1 MTEAL
6 CQQPLLIKLG
16 GAVLENEQA
25 LANLFSALT
34 AYLQKQQ
41 RPLLLVHGGGVIV
54 EDVLNKMNIVSEKKA
69 GLRIT
74 PFEQIPYVAG
84 ALAGTSNKL
93 LMAKALQ
100 AGLSAVGL
108 SLADG
113 FSCNV
118 TQLDPELGA
127 VGVCTPNNPSLINGL
142 LAAGHLPVISSIGI
156 GEDARLYNV
165 NADQAAIAI
174 CELVDAELVFLSDV
188 DGVWDA
194 DKQVIAELNTQLA
207 DKLIAENTIQDGMAV
222 KVKAALQA
230 ADALGHVMLA
240 SWKNPENL
248 VSLLAGKAV
257 GTKVVK

>member
-1 MTEAL
+1 
-6 CQQPLLIKLG
+6 
-16 GAVLENEQA
+16 
-25 LANLFSALT
+25 
-34 AYLQKQQ
+34 
-41 RPLLLVHGGGVIV
+41 
-54 EDVLNKMNIVSEKKA
+54 
-69 GLRIT
+69 
-74 PFEQIPYVAG
+74 
-84 ALAGTSNKL
+84 AGTSNKL

-113 FSCNV
+113 YSCKV

-127 VGVCTPNNPSLINGL
+127 VGVCSANNPSLINGL
-142 LAAGHLPVISSIGI
+142 LKAGHLPVISSIGI
-156 GEDARLYNV
+156 GEDGRLYNV

-194 DKQVIAELNTQLA
+194 QKQVIPELNAQLA
-207 DKLIAENTIQDGMAV
+207 DTLMAENVIQDGMAV

-230 ADALGHVMLA
+230 ANKLGYVILA

-257 GTKVVK
+257 GTKVIK

>member
-1 MTEAL
+1 MTQAL
-6 CQQPLLIKLG
+6 KPLLIKLG
-16 GAVLENEQA
+16 GAVLENDQA

-34 AYLQKQQ
+34 RYLQTQQ

-54 EDVLNKMNIVSEKKA
+54 EDVLKKMNIVSQKKN

-74 PFEQIPYVAG
+74 PFDQIPYVAG

-113 FSCNV
+113 FSCKV
-118 TQLDPELGA
+118 TQMDPELGA
-127 VGVCTPNNPSLINGL
+127 VGICTANNPSLINSL
-142 LAAGHLPVISSIGI
+142 LAGGHLPVISSIGI
-156 GEDARLYNV
+156 GEDGRLYNV
-165 NADQAAIAI
+165 NADQAAITI
-174 CELVDAELVFLSDV
+174 CQLVDAELVFLSDV

-194 DKQVIAELNTQLA
+194 NKQVIPELNTQLA
-207 DKLIAENTIQDGMAV
+207 DKLIADNVIQDGMAV

-230 ADALGHVMLA
+230 ADQLGYVMLA
-240 SWKNPENL
+240 SWKNPDNL
-248 VSLLAGKAV
+248 VALLAGKTV

>member
-1 MTEAL
+1 MTK
-6 CQQPLLIKLG
+6 PLLIKLG

-34 AYLQKQQ
+34 TYLEQHQ

-54 EDVLNKMNIVSEKKA
+54 EDLLNKMNIVSQKKN

-74 PFEQIPYVAG
+74 PFDQIPYVAG

-113 FSCNV
+113 FSCKV
-118 TQLDPELGA
+118 SQMDPELGA
-127 VGVCTPNNPSLINGL
+127 VGVCVANNPDLINTL
-142 LAAGHLPVISSIGI
+142 LAGGFLPVISSIGI

-174 CELVDAELVFLSDV
+174 CELVGAELVFLSDV
-188 DGVWDA
+188 DGVWDEQ
-194 DKQVIAELNTQLA
+194 KQVIPELNSHYA
-207 DKLIAENTIQDGMAV
+207 AKLIAENIIQDGMVV
-222 KVKAALQA
+222 KVNAALEA
-230 ADALGHVMLA
+230 ANSLGYVMLA
-240 SWKNPENL
+240 SWKNPDDL
-248 VSLLAGKAV
+248 VSLLAGQAV
-257 GTKVVK
+257 GTKVIK

>member
-1 MTEAL
+1 MTQAL
-6 CQQPLLIKLG
+6 KPLLIKLG

-34 AYLQKQQ
+34 EYLKNEQ

-54 EDVLNKMNIVSEKKA
+54 EDVLNRMNIVSEKKD

-100 AGLSAVGL
+100 ADLSAVGL

-113 FSCNV
+113 FSCKV
-118 TQLDPELGA
+118 TQLDPDLGA

-142 LAAGHLPVISSIGI
+142 LAGGHLPVISSIGI
-156 GEDARLYNV
+156 GEDGRLYNV

-174 CELVDAELVFLSDV
+174 CELVGAELVFLSDV

-194 DKQVIAELNTQLA
+194 QKQVIPELNTQLA
-207 DKLIAENTIQDGMAV
+207 DTLIRDNVIRDGMAV

-230 ADALGHVMLA
+230 AEQLGYVMLA
-240 SWKNPENL
+240 SWKSPENL
-248 VSLLAGKAV
+248 VSLLAGQAV

>member
-1 MTEAL
+1 MTQV
-6 CQQPLLIKLG
+6 QQKPLLIKLG
-16 GAVLENEQA
+16 GAVLENQEA
-25 LANLFSALT
+25 LSNLFAALT
-34 AYLQKQQ
+34 TYLGTQQ
-41 RPLLLVHGGGVIV
+41 RPLLIVHGGGVIV
-54 EDVLNKMNIVSEKKA
+54 EDVLNKMNIKSEKKN

-74 PFEQIPYVAG
+74 PFDQIPYVAG

-113 FSCNV
+113 FSCSV
-118 TQLDPELGA
+118 KQMDPDLGA
-127 VGVCTPNNPSLINGL
+127 VGVCSPNNPALINGL
-142 LAAGHLPVISSIGI
+142 LAGGFLPVISSIAI
-156 GEDARLYNV
+156 GEEGNLYNV

-188 DGVWDA
+188 EGVWNA
-194 DKQVIAELNTQLA
+194 EKQVIAELNTSLA
-207 DKLIAENTIQDGMAV
+207 DTLIAQNVIQDGMAV

-230 ADALGHVMLA
+230 AEQLGYVMLA

-257 GTKVVK
+257 GTKVIK

>member
-1 MTEAL
+1 MMQAL
-6 CQQPLLIKLG
+6 KPLLIKLG
-16 GAVLENEQA
+16 GAVLENDQA

-34 AYLQKQQ
+34 RYLQTQQ
-41 RPLLLVHGGGVIV
+41 RPVLLVHGGGVIV
-54 EDVLNKMNIVSEKKA
+54 EDVLNKMNIISQKKN

-113 FSCNV
+113 FSCKV
-118 TQLDPELGA
+118 TQMDPDLGA
-127 VGVCTPNNPSLINGL
+127 VGVCRANNPSLINSL
-142 LAAGHLPVISSIGI
+142 LSGGYLPVISSIGI
-156 GEDARLYNV
+156 GEDGRLYNV

-194 DKQVIAELNTQLA
+194 HKQVIPELNTKLA
-207 DKLIAENTIQDGMAV
+207 DTLIAENVIQDGMAV

-230 ADALGHVMLA
+230 AEQLGYVMLA
-240 SWKNPENL
+240 SWKDPDNL
-248 VSLLAGKAV
+248 VALLAGQAV

>member
-1 MTEAL
+1 MTQV
-6 CQQPLLIKLG
+6 QQKPLLIKIG
-16 GAVLENEQA
+16 GAVLESQEA
-25 LANLFSALT
+25 LSNLFSALT
-34 AYLQKQQ
+34 EYLATQQ
-41 RPLLLVHGGGVIV
+41 RPLLIVHGGGVIV
-54 EDVLNKMNIVSEKKA
+54 EDVLNKMNIKSEKKN

-74 PFEQIPYVAG
+74 PFDQIPYVAG

-113 FSCNV
+113 FSCSV
-118 TQLDPELGA
+118 KQMDPDLGA
-127 VGVCTPNNPSLINGL
+127 VGICSPNNPALINSL
-142 LAAGHLPVISSIGI
+142 LTGDFLPVISSIAI
-156 GEDARLYNV
+156 GEDGNLYNV

-188 DGVWDA
+188 DGVWNA
-194 DKQVIAELNTQLA
+194 EKEVIPELNTQLA
-207 DKLIAENTIQDGMAV
+207 DKLIEDNVIQDGMAV

-230 ADALGHVMLA
+230 AEQLGYVMLA

-248 VSLLAGKAV
+248 VSLLAGQVV
-257 GTKVVK
+257 GTKVIK

>member
-1 MTEAL
+1 MTQV
-6 CQQPLLIKLG
+6 QQKPLLIKIG
-16 GAVLENEQA
+16 GAVLESQEA
-25 LANLFSALT
+25 LSNLFSALT
-34 AYLQKQQ
+34 EYLATQQ
-41 RPLLLVHGGGVIV
+41 RPILIVHGGGVIV
-54 EDVLNKMNIVSEKKA
+54 EDVLNKMNIKSEKKN

-74 PFEQIPYVAG
+74 PFDQIPYVAG

-113 FSCNV
+113 FSCSV
-118 TQLDPELGA
+118 KQMDPDLGA
-127 VGVCTPNNPSLINGL
+127 VGICSPNNPALINGL
-142 LAAGHLPVISSIGI
+142 LAGGFLPVISSIAI
-156 GEDARLYNV
+156 GEDGNLYNV

-188 DGVWDA
+188 DGVWNA
-194 DKQVIAELNTQLA
+194 EKEVIPELNTQLA
-207 DKLIAENTIQDGMAV
+207 DKLIEDNVIQDGMAV

-230 ADALGHVMLA
+230 AEQLGYVMLA

-248 VSLLAGKAV
+248 MSLLEGKAV
-257 GTKVVK
+257 GTKVIK

>member
-1 MTEAL
+1 MTQVL
-6 CQQPLLIKLG
+6 KPLLIKLG
-16 GAVLENEQA
+16 GAVLENDQA

-34 AYLQKQQ
+34 AYLEKQQ

-54 EDVLNKMNIVSEKKA
+54 EDVLSKMNIVSQKKN

-113 FSCNV
+113 FSCKV
-118 TQLDPELGA
+118 KQLDPDLGA
-127 VGVCTPNNPSLINGL
+127 VGVSSPNNPSLINGL
-142 LAAGHLPVISSIGI
+142 LAGGHMPVISSIAI
-156 GEDARLYNV
+156 GDDGNLYNV
-165 NADQAAIAI
+165 NADQAAITI
-174 CELVDAELVFLSDV
+174 CELIDAELVFLSDV

-194 DKQVIAELNTQLA
+194 NKQVIPELNTLLA
-207 DKLIAENTIQDGMAV
+207 NKLIQDDVIQDGMAV

-230 ADALGHVMLA
+230 ADKLGYVMLA
-240 SWKNPENL
+240 SWKNPDNL
-248 VSLLAGKAV
+248 VALLAGQTV

>member
-1 MTEAL
+1 MTQV
-6 CQQPLLIKLG
+6 QQKPLLIKIG
-16 GAVLENEQA
+16 GAVLESQEA
-25 LANLFSALT
+25 LSNLFSALT
-34 AYLQKQQ
+34 EYLATQQ
-41 RPLLLVHGGGVIV
+41 RPLLIVHGGGVIV
-54 EDVLNKMNIVSEKKA
+54 EDVLNKMNIKSEKKN

-74 PFEQIPYVAG
+74 PFDQIPYVAG

-113 FSCNV
+113 FSCSV
-118 TQLDPELGA
+118 KQMDPDLGA
-127 VGVCTPNNPSLINGL
+127 VGICSPNNPALINSL
-142 LAAGHLPVISSIGI
+142 LTGDFLPVISSIAI
-156 GEDARLYNV
+156 GEDGNLYNV

-188 DGVWDA
+188 DGVWNA
-194 DKQVIAELNTQLA
+194 EKEVIPELNTQLA
-207 DKLIAENTIQDGMAV
+207 DKLIEDNVIQDGMAV

-230 ADALGHVMLA
+230 AEQLGYVMLA

-248 VSLLAGKAV
+248 MSLLEGKAV
-257 GTKVVK
+257 GTKVIK

>member
-1 MTEAL
+1 MTQV
-6 CQQPLLIKLG
+6 QQKPLLIKLG
-16 GAVLENEQA
+16 GAVLENKQA
-25 LANLFSALT
+25 LTNLFSALT
-34 AYLQKQQ
+34 KYLATQQ
-41 RPLLLVHGGGVIV
+41 RPILIVHGGGVIV
-54 EDVLNKMNIVSEKKA
+54 EDVLKKMNIKSEKKN

-74 PFEQIPYVAG
+74 PFDQIPYVAG

-113 FSCNV
+113 FSCSV
-118 TQLDPELGA
+118 KQMDPELGA
-127 VGVCTPNNPSLINGL
+127 VGVCSPNNPTLINTL
-142 LAAGHLPVISSIGI
+142 LAANFLPVISSIAI
-156 GEDARLYNV
+156 GEDGNLYNV
-165 NADQAAIAI
+165 NADQAAITI
-174 CELVDAELVFLSDV
+174 CELVGAELVFLSDV

-194 DKQVIAELNTQLA
+194 QKQVIPELNTQLA
-207 DKLIAENTIQDGMAV
+207 DTLIAENVIQDGMLV

-230 ADALGHVMLA
+230 ADELGYVMLA

-257 GTKVVK
+257 GTKVIK

>member
-1 MTEAL
+1 MTTAL
-6 CQQPLLIKLG
+6 KPLLIKLG
-16 GAVLENEQA
+16 GAVLENDQA
-25 LANLFSALT
+25 LTNLFSALT
-34 AYLQKQQ
+34 AYLEKQQ

-54 EDVLNKMNIVSEKKA
+54 EDVLTKMNIVSQKKN

-113 FSCNV
+113 FSCKV
-118 TQLDPELGA
+118 TQMDPELGA
-127 VGVCTPNNPSLINGL
+127 VGICSPNNPSLINGL
-142 LAAGHLPVISSIGI
+142 LAGGHLPVISSIGI
-156 GEDARLYNV
+156 GDDGRLYNV
-165 NADQAAIAI
+165 NADQAAITI
-174 CELVDAELVFLSDV
+174 CDLIGAELVFLSDV
-188 DGVWDA
+188 DGVWDSQ
-194 DKQVIAELNTQLA
+194 KQVIPELNTTLA
-207 DKLIAENTIQDGMAV
+207 NTLIAENVIQDGMAV

-230 ADALGHVMLA
+230 ADQLGYVMLA

-248 VSLLAGKAV
+248 VSLLAGQAV
-257 GTKVVK
+257 GTKVIK

>member
-1 MTEAL
+1 MTK
-6 CQQPLLIKLG
+6 PLLIKLG

-25 LANLFSALT
+25 LANLFTALT
-34 AYLQKQQ
+34 EYLNQHQ
-41 RPLLLVHGGGVIV
+41 RPVLLVHGGGVIV
-54 EDVLNKMNIVSEKKA
+54 EDILNKMNIVSEKKN

-113 FSCNV
+113 FSCKV
-118 TQLDPELGA
+118 SQMDPELGA
-127 VGVCTPNNPSLINGL
+127 VGVCTANNPDLINSL
-142 LAAGHLPVISSIGI
+142 LAGGFLPVISSIGI

-174 CELVDAELVFLSDV
+174 CELVGAELVFLSDV
-188 DGVWDA
+188 DGVWDQN
-194 DKQVIAELNTQLA
+194 KQVIPELNSQYA
-207 DKLIAENTIQDGMAV
+207 DKLIAENVIQDGMVV
-222 KVKAALQA
+222 KVKAALEA
-230 ADALGHVMLA
+230 ANSLGYVMLA
-240 SWKNPENL
+240 SWKNPDNL
-248 VSLLAGKAV
+248 VSLLAGQAV
-257 GTKVVK
+257 GTKVIK

>member
-1 MTEAL
+1 MTQAL
-6 CQQPLLIKLG
+6 KPLLIKLG

-34 AYLQKQQ
+34 LYLQKQQ

-54 EDVLNKMNIVSEKKA
+54 EDVLNKMNIVSEKKN

-74 PFEQIPYVAG
+74 PFDQIPYVAG

-100 AGLSAVGL
+100 ANLSAVGL

-113 FSCNV
+113 FSCTV
-118 TQLDPELGA
+118 TQLDPDLGA
-127 VGVCTPNNPSLINGL
+127 VGVSHANNPALINGL
-142 LAAGHLPVISSIGI
+142 LAGGHLPVISSIGI
-156 GEDARLYNV
+156 GEDGRLYNV
-165 NADQAAIAI
+165 NADQAAITI
-174 CELVDAELVFLSDV
+174 CELVGAELVFLSDV

-194 DKQVIAELNTQLA
+194 QKQVIPELNTQLA
-207 DKLIAENTIQDGMAV
+207 DTLIAENVIQDGMAV

-230 ADALGHVMLA
+230 AEQLGYVMLA
-240 SWKNPENL
+240 SWKNPDNL
-248 VSLLAGKAV
+248 VSLLAGEAV

>member
-1 MTEAL
+1 MTQAL
-6 CQQPLLIKLG
+6 KPLLIKLG
-16 GAVLENEQA
+16 GAVLENDQA

-34 AYLQKQQ
+34 QYLHKQQ

-54 EDVLNKMNIVSEKKA
+54 EDVLNKMNIVSQKKN

-113 FSCNV
+113 FSCKV

-127 VGVCTPNNPSLINGL
+127 VGVCSANNPSLINSL
-142 LAAGHLPVISSIGI
+142 LAGEHLPVISSIGI
-156 GEDARLYNV
+156 GEDGRLYNV

-174 CELVDAELVFLSDV
+174 CELVGAELLFLSDV

-194 DKQVIAELNTQLA
+194 DKQVIPELNTQLA
-207 DKLIAENTIQDGMAV
+207 DTLIAENVIQDGMAV

-230 ADALGHVMLA
+230 ADQLGYVMLG
-240 SWKNPENL
+240 SWKNPDNL
-248 VSLLAGKAV
+248 VSLLAGQAV

>member
-1 MTEAL
+1 MTQEL
-6 CQQPLLIKLG
+6 KPLLIKLG

-25 LANLFSALT
+25 LSNLFSALT
-34 AYLQKQQ
+34 AYLETQQ

-54 EDVLNKMNIVSEKKA
+54 EDVLNKMNIVSEKKN

-113 FSCNV
+113 FSCKV

-127 VGVCTPNNPSLINGL
+127 VGVCTPNNPGLIYGL
-142 LAAGHLPVISSIGI
+142 LAAEHLPVISSIGI
-156 GEDARLYNV
+156 GEDGRLYNV
-165 NADQAAIAI
+165 NADQAAISI

-194 DKQVIAELNTQLA
+194 NKQVIPELNTELA
-207 DKLIAENTIQDGMAV
+207 NKLITEHVIQDGMEV

-230 ADALGHVMLA
+230 AEQLGYVMLA
-240 SWKNPENL
+240 SWKNPDNL
-248 VSLLAGKAV
+248 VSLLAGKSV

>member
-1 MTEAL
+1 MTQVL
-6 CQQPLLIKLG
+6 KPLLIKLG
-16 GAVLENEQA
+16 GAVLENDQA
-25 LANLFSALT
+25 LANLFAALT
-34 AYLQKQQ
+34 AYLEKQQ

-54 EDVLNKMNIVSEKKA
+54 EDVLHKMNIVSQKKN

-118 TQLDPELGA
+118 TQMDPDLGA
-127 VGVCTPNNPSLINGL
+127 VGVSTPNNPSLINGL
-142 LAAGHLPVISSIGI
+142 LAGGHLPVISSIAI
-156 GEDARLYNV
+156 GEDGRLYNV
-165 NADQAAIAI
+165 NADQAAITI
-174 CELVDAELVFLSDV
+174 CELIDAELVFLSDV

-194 DKQVIAELNTQLA
+194 NKQVIPELNTQLA
-207 DKLIAENTIQDGMAV
+207 DQLIRENVIQDGMAV

-230 ADALGHVMLA
+230 AEQLGYVMLA
-240 SWKNPENL
+240 SWKKPENL
-248 VSLLAGKAV
+248 VALLAGQAV
-257 GTKVVK
+257 GTKVIK

>member
-1 MTEAL
+1 
-6 CQQPLLIKLG
+6 
-16 GAVLENEQA
+16 
-25 LANLFSALT
+25 
-34 AYLQKQQ
+34 
-41 RPLLLVHGGGVIV
+41 
-54 EDVLNKMNIVSEKKA
+54 
-69 GLRIT
+69 
-74 PFEQIPYVAG
+74 
-84 ALAGTSNKL
+84 
-93 LMAKALQ
+93 MAKALQ

-113 FSCNV
+113 FSCKV

-127 VGVCTPNNPSLINGL
+127 VGVCSANNPSLLNGL

-194 DKQVIAELNTQLA
+194 HKQVIPELNTQLA
-207 DKLIAENTIQDGMAV
+207 DTLIAENIIQDGMAV
-222 KVKAALQA
+222 KVKAALHA
-230 ADALGHVMLA
+230 ADTLGHVMLA

-248 VSLLAGKAV
+248 VSLLAGQAV

>member
-1 MTEAL
+1 MTQAL
-6 CQQPLLIKLG
+6 KPLLIKLG

-25 LANLFSALT
+25 LENLFSALT
-34 AYLQKQQ
+34 LYLQTEQ
-41 RPLLLVHGGGVIV
+41 RPLLIVHGGGVIV
-54 EDVLNKMNIVSEKKA
+54 EDVLKKMNIVSQKKE

-93 LMAKALQ
+93 LMAKALK

-113 FSCNV
+113 FSCKV
-118 TQLDPELGA
+118 TQLDPDLGA
-127 VGVCTPNNPSLINGL
+127 VGVCSPNNPAL
-142 LAAGHLPVISSIGI
+142 LNTLLTAGYLPVISSIAI
-156 GEDARLYNV
+156 GEDGRLYNV
-165 NADQAAIAI
+165 NADQAAITI
-174 CELVDAELVFLSDV
+174 CELLGAELVFLSDV

-194 DKQVIAELNTQLA
+194 HKQVIPELNTQLA
-207 DKLIAENTIQDGMAV
+207 DRLIAEKVIQDGMAV

-230 ADALGHVMLA
+230 AEQLGYVMLA

-248 VSLLAGKAV
+248 VSLLAGQAV

>member
-1 MTEAL
+1 MTQAL
-6 CQQPLLIKLG
+6 KPLLIKLG
-16 GAVLENEQA
+16 GAVLENDQA

-34 AYLQKQQ
+34 RYLQTQQ

-54 EDVLNKMNIVSEKKA
+54 EDVLKKMNIVSQKKN

-74 PFEQIPYVAG
+74 PFDQIPYVAG

-113 FSCNV
+113 FSCKV
-118 TQLDPELGA
+118 TQMDPELGA
-127 VGVCTPNNPSLINGL
+127 VGICTANNPSLINSL
-142 LAAGHLPVISSIGI
+142 LAGGHLPVISSIGI
-156 GEDARLYNV
+156 GEDGRLYNV
-165 NADQAAIAI
+165 NADQAAITI

-194 DKQVIAELNTQLA
+194 NKQVIPELNTQLA
-207 DKLIAENTIQDGMAV
+207 DKLIADNVIQDGMAV

-230 ADALGHVMLA
+230 ADQLGYVMLA
-240 SWKNPENL
+240 SWKNPDNL
-248 VSLLAGKAV
+248 VALLAGKTV

>member
-1 MTEAL
+1 MTQSL
-6 CQQPLLIKLG
+6 CKRPLLIKLG
-16 GAVLENEQA
+16 GAVLENELA
-25 LANLFSALT
+25 LTNLFSALT
-34 AYLQKQQ
+34 AYLQRQQ

-54 EDVLNKMNIVSEKKA
+54 EDFLNKMNIVSKKKN

-113 FSCNV
+113 YSCKV

-127 VGVCTPNNPSLINGL
+127 VGVCSANNPSLINGL
-142 LAAGHLPVISSIGI
+142 LKAGHLPVISSIGI
-156 GEDARLYNV
+156 GEDGRLYNV

-194 DKQVIAELNTQLA
+194 QKQVIPELNAQLA
-207 DKLIAENTIQDGMAV
+207 DTLMAENVIQDGMAV

-230 ADALGHVMLA
+230 ANKLGYVILA

-257 GTKVVK
+257 GTKVIK

>member
-1 MTEAL
+1 MTQVL
-6 CQQPLLIKLG
+6 KPLLIKLG

-34 AYLQKQQ
+34 EYLKQEQ

-54 EDVLNKMNIVSEKKA
+54 EDVLNKMNIVSQKKN

-74 PFEQIPYVAG
+74 PFDQIPYVAG

-100 AGLSAVGL
+100 ADLSAVGL

-113 FSCNV
+113 FSCKV
-118 TQLDPELGA
+118 TQLDPDLGA
-127 VGVCTPNNPSLINGL
+127 VGICAPNNPSLINGL
-142 LAAGHLPVISSIGI
+142 LAGGHLPVISSIGI
-156 GEDARLYNV
+156 GEDGRLYNV

-174 CELVDAELVFLSDV
+174 CELVGAELVFLSDV

-194 DKQVIAELNTQLA
+194 QKEVIPELNTQLA
-207 DKLIAENTIQDGMAV
+207 DTLIAENVIQDGMAV

-230 ADALGHVMLA
+230 AEQLGYVMLA

-248 VSLLAGKAV
+248 VSLLAGHSV

>member
-1 MTEAL
+1 MSQSLSEK
-6 CQQPLLIKLG
+6 PLLIKLG
-16 GAVLENEQA
+16 GAVLENELA
-25 LANLFSALT
+25 LSNLFSALT
-34 AYLQKQQ
+34 AYLKIQQ
-41 RPLLLVHGGGVIV
+41 RPLLIVHGGGVIV
-54 EDVLNKMNIVSEKKA
+54 EDVLNKMNIVSEKKN

-74 PFEQIPYVAG
+74 PFEHIPYVAG

-93 LMAKALQ
+93 LMAQALQ
-100 AGLSAVGL
+100 VGLSAVGL

-113 FSCNV
+113 FSCKV
-118 TQLDPELGA
+118 EQLDPELGA
-127 VGVCTPNNPSLINGL
+127 VGVCHANNPALLDGL

-156 GEDARLYNV
+156 GDDGRLYNV

-174 CELVDAELVFLSDV
+174 CELVGAELVFLSDV

-194 DKQVIAELNTQLA
+194 NKEVITELNTKLA
-207 DKLIAENTIQDGMAV
+207 DTLMAENIIQDGMAV

-230 ADALGHVMLA
+230 ANTLGYVMLA

-248 VSLLAGKAV
+248 VSLLAGQAV

>member
-1 MTEAL
+1 MTQAL
-6 CQQPLLIKLG
+6 KPLLIKLG

-34 AYLQKQQ
+34 EYLKNEQ

-54 EDVLNKMNIVSEKKA
+54 EDVLNRMNIVSEKKD

-100 AGLSAVGL
+100 ADLSAVGL

-113 FSCNV
+113 FSCKV
-118 TQLDPELGA
+118 TQLDPDLGA
-127 VGVCTPNNPSLINGL
+127 VGVCTPNNPALINGL
-142 LAAGHLPVISSIGI
+142 LAGGHLPVISSIGI
-156 GEDARLYNV
+156 GEDGRLYNV

-174 CELVDAELVFLSDV
+174 CELVGAELVFLSDV

-194 DKQVIAELNTQLA
+194 DKQVIPELNTQLA
-207 DKLIAENTIQDGMAV
+207 DTLIRDNVIRDGMAV

-230 ADALGHVMLA
+230 AEQLGYVMLA
-240 SWKNPENL
+240 SWKSPENL
-248 VSLLAGKAV
+248 VSLLAGQAV